1 MLTMTGAWFAPDG
14 ATNVNPRVRVAVRP
28 PDVTTTS
35 TAPAALDAGVVAVIA
50 WLPWTATT
58 DAAIP
63 PIVTV
68 APLENPLP
76 VMDTAVPPF
85 VLPALG
91 EIAEIDSPVGVGA
104 VDESP
109 QPPAASARATTP
121 TRR

>member
-1 MLTMTGAWFAPDG
+1 MK
-14 ATNVNPRVRVAVRP
+14 PRARVAVPP

-35 TAPAALDAGVVAVIA
+35 TGPAALDAGVDAVIA

-63 PIVTV
+63 PMVTV

-91 EIAEIDSPVGVGA
+91 EIAEIEIPVGAGA
-104 VDESP
+104 VGESP
-109 QPPAASARATTP
+109 QPPATSARATTP
-121 TRR
+121 T

>member
-1 MLTMTGAWFAPDG
+1 
-14 ATNVNPRVRVAVRP
+14 VNPRARVAVRP

-35 TAPAALDAGVVAVIA
+35 TAPDALDAGVDAAIA
-50 WLPWTATT
+50 WLPCTATT
-58 DAAIP
+58 DAAVP

-68 APLENPLP
+68 MSLENPLP
-76 VMDTAVPPF
+76 LIDTAVPPL

-104 VDESP
+104 VGESA
-109 QPPAASARATTP
+109 QPPAASTRATTP